1 MLPLVKG
8 VVLVLVDVCAVCCET
23 GVEIPPMGEMLIFRK
38 EYDNS
43 LRSVAIDEL
52 GLSSMQ
58 LVTDATVGCRP

>member
-1 MLPLVKG
+1 
-8 VVLVLVDVCAVCCET
+8 VLVDVCDVCSEA
-23 GVEIPPMGEMLIFRK
+23 GVEIPPMGEMLGFCK

-43 LRSVAIDEL
+43 LRSVAIDDL